1 MVQEKKMMTSRQDQI
16 NDLYK
21 RVENEA
27 GGLFIP
33 AKEKEDIYNKNTRL
47 RVCAYCR
54 VSTDN
59 DAQMSSFELQQ
70 EHYQNLV
77 GSHPNWDLRHIY
89 ADEGISGTSLK
100 KREEFNAM
108 IAACRAGEY
117 DLIVTKAV
125 SRFARNL
132 IDCVT
137 IVRELKAQNPP
148 VGVFF
153 ETDGLYTITE
163 DSELRLSILA
173 SFAQEESVKKSE
185 SMIWSLKERFKNK
198 KLLTPELYGY
208 RRPRD
213 AAGGYIKYG
222 ILEIEEFEAV
232 VVRFIFDAFLS
243 GYAAEGIA
251 ALLTD
256 LEIPTKL
263 GNSKWNAGSI
273 NYILRNER
281 YCGSVLTWKTFTYD
295 IYEHKKRRNQQNR
308 DQYLYRDHHPAI
320 ISVEKYEATQTLL
333 MNRKHGMRGGLH
345 FMQVIDMGVFQG
357 YVPINHHW
365 CNDDP
370 NAYYEASD
378 SVKSVRTERKIK
390 RSYFSNFDLTGYQV
404 VRGQFLTARSELPC
418 MNISADKIMFNTS
431 VGKRLTE
438 YSYIQL
444 LLHPTER
451 KMAIRPCCSNDAF
464 SISWRTGKGQPI
476 MIKTISCPH
485 FNKALFQIMEW
496 NPEFNYRIL
505 GTWIEKGSDKIM
517 IFNLSNAMPL
527 ALFGGEA
534 EQRKRRM
541 AVCPEEWEDSFG
553 EEFYDF
559 SLEND
564 LYYTK
569 GTANWNSGADS
580 RIVDGQMVVPVLTQS
595 ELMENAKRIKEKV
608 VETDEQ

>member
-1 MVQEKKMMTSRQDQI
+1 MATTSREDQVNEI
-16 NDLYK
+16 YRK
-21 RVENEA
+21 VETEA
-27 GGLFIP
+27 GGYFIP
-33 AKEKEDIYNKNTRL
+33 AKGKEDIYSKNIRL

-77 GSHPNWDLRHIY
+77 GSHPNWDLQHIY

-100 KREEFNAM
+100 KRDEFNAM
-108 IAACRAGEY
+108 IAACRAGQY

-132 IDCVT
+132 IDCVSL
-137 IVRELKAQNPP
+137 VRELKAQNPP

-185 SMIWSLKERFKNK
+185 SMVWSLKERFKNK

-222 ILEIEEFEAV
+222 ILEVEESEAV
-232 VVRFIFDAFLS
+232 VIRFIFNAFLA
-243 GYAAEGIA
+243 GYSTEGIA
-251 ALLTD
+251 SLLTD
-256 LEIPTKL
+256 MEIPTKL
-263 GNSKWNAGSI
+263 GNTKWSSGSV
-273 NYILRNER
+273 NYILKNER

-295 IYEHKKRRNQQNR
+295 IYEHKKRRNRQDR
-308 DQYLYRDHHPAI
+308 DQYLYTDHHPAI
-320 ISVEKYEATQTLL
+320 ITVEQYEAAQTLL
-333 MNRKHGMRGGLH
+333 ENRKHGMRGGLH
-345 FMQVIDMGVFQG
+345 CMHVIDMGVFQG

-370 NAYYEASD
+370 NAYYDASNNAR
-378 SVKSVRTERKIK
+378 VTKTAQRIK
-390 RSYFSNFDLTGYQV
+390 RSYFSNFDLSGYQV

-418 MNISADKIMFNTS
+418 MNISNEKIMFNTS
-431 VGKRLTE
+431 VGKKLKDYTHV
-438 YSYIQL
+438 QL

-451 KMAIRPCCSNDAF
+451 KIAIRPCKPTDTF
-464 SISWRTGKGQPI
+464 SITWRTGKGQPI
-476 MIKTISCPH
+476 MIKTISSPH
-485 FNKALFQIMEW
+485 FNKALFGIMEW
-496 NPEFNYRIL
+496 NPDFNYRVL
-505 GTWIEKGSDKIM
+505 GTWIEKGEDKIM

-527 ALFGGEA
+527 ALFDGDE
-534 EQRKRRM
+534 ESKRKRRL

-553 EEFYDF
+553 DEFYDF
-559 SLEND
+559 SLDND
-564 LYYTK
+564 LYYSRSN
-569 GTANWNSGADS
+569 ANWHTSADS
-580 RIVDGQMVVPVLTQS
+580 RVVEGQTSVPILTQA
-595 ELMENAKRIKEKV
+595 ELLESVQQIKERV
-608 VETDEQ
+608 DIRDE

>member
-1 MVQEKKMMTSRQDQI
+1 MNRQETI
-16 NDLYK
+16 NELYK
-21 RVENEA
+21 KVENEA
-27 GGLFIP
+27 GGYFIP
-33 AKEKEDIYNKNTRL
+33 AREKEDIYSRNTRL

-59 DAQMSSFELQQ
+59 DAQLTSFELQQ
-70 EHYQNLV
+70 KHYQNLV
-77 GSHPNWDLRHIY
+77 GSHPNWDLQHIY

-100 KREEFNAM
+100 KRDEFNAM
-108 IAACRAGEY
+108 IAACREGKY

-132 IDCVT
+132 IDCVSL
-137 IVRELKAQNPP
+137 VRELKAQNPP

-185 SMIWSLKERFKNK
+185 SMIWSLKERFKSK

-222 ILEIEEFEAV
+222 ILEIEESEAAV
-232 VVRFIFDAFLS
+232 IRFIFNAFLA
-243 GYAAEGIA
+243 GYSADGIA
-251 ALLTD
+251 SLLTD
-256 LEIPTKL
+256 LNVPTKL
-263 GNSKWNAGSI
+263 GNKKWNSGSI

-295 IYEHKKRRNQQNR
+295 IYEHKKRKNKQNR
-308 DQYLYRDHHPAI
+308 DQYLYEKHHPAI
-320 ISVEKYEATQTLL
+320 ITIEQYEAAQTLL
-333 MNRKHGMRGGLH
+333 ENRRHGMRGGLH
-345 FMQVIDMGVFQG
+345 FMHVIDMGVFQG

-370 NAYYEASD
+370 NAYYDASD
-378 SVKSVRTERKIK
+378 SVRVTKTVQKVK

-418 MNISADKIMFNTS
+418 MNFSAEKIMFNTS
-431 VGKRLTE
+431 VGKKLTD

-451 KMAIRPCCSNDAF
+451 KIAIRPCDKNDTF
-464 SISWRTGKGQPI
+464 SIAWRTSKGQPVL
-476 MIKTISCPH
+476 IKTISCPH

-496 NPEFNYRIL
+496 NPDFNYRVL
-505 GTWIEKGSDKIM
+505 GTWIEKGDDKIM

-527 ALFGGEA
+527 VLFDTGESGK
-534 EQRKRRM
+534 RKRRT

-553 EEFYDF
+553 DEFYNF
-559 SLEND
+559 SLDND
-564 LYYTK
+564 LYYSK
-569 GTANWNSGADS
+569 RHGDWNSGADCVM
-580 RIVDGQMVVPVLTQS
+580 VDGQTQVPILTHS
-595 ELMENAKRIKEKV
+595 ELMESAERIKNEGG
-608 VETDEQ
+608 DNQ